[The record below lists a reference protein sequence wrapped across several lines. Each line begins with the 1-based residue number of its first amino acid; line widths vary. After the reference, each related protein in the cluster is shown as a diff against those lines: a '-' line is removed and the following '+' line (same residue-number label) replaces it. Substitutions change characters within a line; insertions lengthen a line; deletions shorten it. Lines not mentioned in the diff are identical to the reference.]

1 MLTGIDHL
9 VIAVPD
15 LDAAV
20 ASYRALGFTVIPGGR
35 HTVGTHNALVPF
47 ADGAYLELIAFYE
60 PNPAHRWWWPL
71 QRGGGLV
78 DFCAA
83 TDGLASDVAAWRAAG
98 VALADP
104 APMTRRRPDG
114 YEVQWVLAI
123 PAEEQRGV
131 VPFLI
136 EDRTPRAER
145 VPTGVTHPNG
155 VQGVDTL
162 AVAVAALDRARG
174 WYAAALHQ
182 PGEPMER
189 PELGARGH
197 RFALG
202 PHYVELLAPTS
213 ETGPVAD
220 WLRRRGPS
228 PYAASL
234 RTGGATRG
242 PLDPSQTAGARLT
255 LVGGGP

>member
-15 LDAAV
+15 LDAAI

-35 HTVGTHNALVPF
+35 HTVGTLNALVPF

-78 DFCAA
+78 DFCAG
-83 TDGLASDVAAWRAAG
+83 TDALAADIAAWRAAG
-98 VALADP
+98 VALGDP
-104 APMTRRRPDG
+104 TPMTRRRPDG

-145 VPTGVTHPNG
+145 VPSGVAHPNG
-155 VQGVDTL
+155 AQGVDTL
-162 AVAVAALDRARG
+162 VVAVSEADATRG
-174 WYAAALHQ
+174 WYAAALGR
-182 PGEPMER
+182 PGAPVER
-189 PELGARGH
+189 ADLAARGH

-202 PHYVELLAPTS
+202 PHYVELLAPTG

-228 PYAASL
+228 PYAATL
-234 RTGGATRG
+234 RTSGAARG
-242 PLDPSQTAGARLT
+242 PLAPEQACGARLT
-255 LVGGGP
+255 LL